1 MPLSPLRLLLF
12 TKENPLCLA
21 KVSEDFETLGVNV
34 DDDEHGE
41 SSDEEFSYLSC
52 QNRIEALHRVA

>member
-1 MPLSPLRLLLF
+1 MPLSPLRLF

-21 KVSEDFETLGVNV
+21 KVSEDFEIGVNV

-41 SSDEEFSYLSC
+41 SSDEEFSYLSF